1 MIASLKLIVLH
12 PRLQKEIGLLINF
25 GLSGVDVKRKYRSVK
40 GST

>member
-12 PRLQKEIGLLINF
+12 PRLQKVIGLLINF
-25 GLSGVDVKRKYRSVK
+25 GPSGVDVKRKYRSVK